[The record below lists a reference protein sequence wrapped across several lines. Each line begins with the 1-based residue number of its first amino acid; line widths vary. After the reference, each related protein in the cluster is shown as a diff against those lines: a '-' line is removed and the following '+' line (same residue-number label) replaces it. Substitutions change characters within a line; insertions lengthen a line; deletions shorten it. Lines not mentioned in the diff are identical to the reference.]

1 MEVFDEVQGDFY
13 TPVRHGIILALKATP
28 KLGRFLRYSQKSM
41 LRVEVHASDGVGGGA
56 EIRLCI
62 PK

>member
-1 MEVFDEVQGDFY
+1 MVQGDFY
-13 TPVRHGIILALKATP
+13 TPVRHGSILALKNTSR
-28 KLGRFLRYSQKSM
+28 LGRFLGYSQKSM
-41 LRVEVHASDGVGGGA
+41 LRVEVHASDGVEDGGA